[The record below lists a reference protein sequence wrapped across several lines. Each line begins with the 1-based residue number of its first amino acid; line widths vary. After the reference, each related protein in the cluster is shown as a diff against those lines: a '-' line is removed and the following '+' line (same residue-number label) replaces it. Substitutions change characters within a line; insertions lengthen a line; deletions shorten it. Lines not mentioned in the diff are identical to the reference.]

1 MTRVPNDSRYLF
13 GLHDPGGEGIML
25 NAGRQGWVL
34 FTEELGSDPSNRSG
48 ADYTPWSSRGLGI
61 ISRLNNGYEPNG
73 TIPHSSQYQNFA
85 ARCAN
90 FVRAS
95 RGCHIW
101 IIGNEMNYS
110 VEWPRTV
117 RGMGI
122 AAPREQA
129 PPPAGGQDLWA
140 SLRRGVQSI
149 LARLGLGGSP
159 APQPAPS
166 PTPGDAPQADDPRG
180 RGRPERFSALH
191 PELDE
196 NQDLISRSWMGE
208 VITPELYVRC
218 YTLCR
223 NAIRSVP
230 GHEQDQVLVGA
241 VAPWNNQTKYP
252 ANPLGDWIK
261 YFEDILTMLGPDG
274 CDGFTLHTYTHQADP
289 NLITSPAK
297 MNPPFQN
304 RHYEFRTYQDFMNA
318 VPRDMRHLPAY
329 ITETDQDV
337 PWYNANI
344 GWVQRAYGEI
354 DFWNRQPGNQQIR
367 SMILYRWPRI
377 DRWYIEG
384 KAGVIEDFRE
394 AMKFEY
400 RWQVPVLPQL
410 TLKVGDFVRSTTT
423 LNTRRTPGYIGKP
436 SGDVVTEV
444 DPTQLLQVISEQYRI
459 VDNLVWWQVRLYQ
472 GPMNGEQVW
481 VAETSPASGGLLLQM
496 AEAPLDPPEV
506 EPTPPITSGFA
517 TGDTVRTLTIVNLRR
532 SPGYRN
538 KPVSDV
544 VAQLPA
550 DSVMEINDGPQTADD
565 LRWWRV
571 DLTLNNQRMNGWLAD
586 AATNGTP
593 LLEKIETAAP
603 TPQPE
608 PQPEPEPEPEPQ
620 PQPDPT
626 PPPTQGLAPG
636 LNVVTLTVVRMRRTP
651 GHVNKPPQDVIG
663 DVGQGAQGQIISGP
677 QQVDGLTWWQVRV
690 PFNGAPTQGWMAEVA
705 PNGVT
710 LLARADQ
717 VPPPAAAFSRSEI
730 ISATEVVRVRRSTGF
745 MNKPENDV
753 LGQFWSRTTL
763 RVEDGPQEM
772 DGLTWWLVT
781 GVSSTGQTITGWTA
795 QQAPNG
801 NRLIAKPLK
810 LGNTDIPNPG
820 AGRYLAAPYQGS
832 FFITQL
838 WGENPAIYRQF
849 LYDGVPLLGH
859 NGVDFATPVGVPLL
873 STDDGQVI
881 QAAFDHGGF
890 GNFVLIRHSWGESVY
905 AHLSRVSV
913 RVNQTL
919 RRGQHIGDSGN
930 TGNSTGPHLHFAIRM
945 ANYTRGDGWGGY
957 SDPLPYLPPNS
968 YQLPGYFRSRDAVS
982 GFSAED
988 ALAQGQALG
997 RLNPEEPGRPRP

>member
-1 MTRVPNDSRYLF
+1 
-13 GLHDPGGEGIML
+13 ML
-25 NAGRQGWVL
+25 NAGREGWVL

-101 IIGNEMNYS
+101 IIGNEMNYV
-110 VEWPRTV
+110 VERPRTV
-117 RGMGI
+117 RGLGF
-122 AAPREQA
+122 APQPGKR
-129 PPPAGGQDLWA
+129 PLPKGRGLWA
-140 SLRRGVQSI
+140 RVRRI
-149 LARLGLGGSP
+149 LARLGLGDPPTP
-159 APQPAPS
+159 APA
-166 PTPGDAPQADDPRG
+166 PGDDAHRDLDDPYG
-180 RGRPERFSALH
+180 RGRPERFNALH

-196 NQDLISRSWMGE
+196 NQEMLSRSWLGE

-223 NAIRSVP
+223 DAIRRVP

-261 YFEDILTMLGPDG
+261 YFEDILNLLGPDG

-337 PWYNANI
+337 AWYNANI

-384 KAGVIEDFRE
+384 KSGVIEDFRE
-394 AMKFEY
+394 AMKFDY
-400 RWQVPVLPQL
+400 RWRVPVLPQL
-410 TLKVGDFVRSTTT
+410 DLAIGEFVRSTTL

-436 SGDVVTEV
+436 SEDIVVEV
-444 DPTQLLQVISEQYRI
+444 DPTQLLQVVSDQYRI
-459 VDNLVWWQVRLYQ
+459 VDNLVWWHMRLHQ
-472 GPMNGEQVW
+472 GDMSGEQVW
-481 VAETSPASGGLLLQM
+481 VAETSPSSGGLLLQK
-496 AEAPLDPPEV
+496 AEPPQDPPVV

-517 TGDTVRTLTIVNLRR
+517 TGDAVRTLTIVNLRR

-544 VAQLPA
+544 LAQLPLGA
-550 DSVMEINDGPQTADD
+550 MMEINDGPQSMDD

-571 DLTLNNQRMNGWLAD
+571 DLIQNNRRINGWLAD
-586 AATNGTP
+586 TAINGTP

-603 TPQPE
+603 ILHPEPELEPE
-608 PQPEPEPEPEPQ
+608 PQPEPEPAPLPA
-620 PQPDPT
+620 
-626 PPPTQGLAPG
+626 QGLAPG
-636 LNVVTLTVVRMRRTP
+636 IDVVTLSIVRMRRTP
-651 GHVNKPPQDVIG
+651 GHVGKPDQDVIG
-663 DVGQGAQGQIISGP
+663 DVGQGVQGRILSGP
-677 QQVDGLTWWQVRV
+677 QRVSGLTWWQVRI
-690 PFNGAPTQGWMAEVA
+690 PFNGAQTQGWMAEIA

-717 VPPPAAAFSRSEI
+717 MPPPTAAFARGEI
-730 ISATEVVRVRRSTGF
+730 VSAAEVARVRRSAGF

-753 LGQFWSRTTL
+753 VGQFWNRTTL
-763 RVEDGPQEM
+763 RIEGGPEEM
-772 DGLTWWLVT
+772 DGLIWWLVT

-801 NRLIAKPLK
+801 ASLVAKPRK

-832 FFITQL
+832 YPISQL
-838 WGENPAIYRQF
+838 WGENPAIYSQF

-859 NGVDFATPVGVPLL
+859 NGVDFATPVGVSLL
-873 STDDGQVI
+873 SVDDGQVI
-881 QAAFDHGGF
+881 QAAFDPGGF

-905 AHLSRVSV
+905 AHMSRISV

-957 SDPLPYLPPNS
+957 SDPLPYLPPSS
-968 YQLPGYFRSRDAVS
+968 YSLPGYFRRRDALS
-982 GFSAED
+982 GFSAAD
-988 ALAQGQALG
+988 VLTQGQALG
-997 RLNPEEPGRPRP
+997 RLNPEEEGQPRP